1 MAQLTPPERIQPCL
15 LDRLMDD
22 EPDRKQESSKERVVS
37 DKKYRIGVLR
47 DFDWLFNTYGA
58 INPAGTAYL
67 REGRPERFGSDLLH
81 DPIDLRK
88 YPEAFRSV
96 INYGLKQLWG
106 LTLRDKGPIQDEIRE
121 AILVFEPRIKP
132 DSLSIEI
139 INPGEQAG
147 QRTSRKIDGAMVE
160 IIIQGELWTN
170 ERLEQLQLK
179 TAVDLE
185 MGQCMLGDASHG

>member
-1 MAQLTPPERIQPCL
+1 MTQLTAPERIQPCL
-15 LDRLMDD
+15 LDRLLDD
-22 EPDRKQESSKERVVS
+22 EPDKKQESSKDRVVS
-37 DKKYRIGVLR
+37 DKKYRQGVLR

-58 INPAGTAYL
+58 INPDGTAYL
-67 REGRPERFGSDLLH
+67 REGRPERFGSEPQKEPL
-81 DPIDLRK
+81 DLRK

-121 AILVFEPRIKP
+121 AILLFEPRIKP
-132 DSLSIEI
+132 DSLVIEI
-139 INPGEQAG
+139 VNPGEQAG
-147 QRTSRKIDGAMVE
+147 QRTSRKIDGAMIE

-185 MGQCMLGDASHG
+185 MGQCSLGDASHG